1 MDNSGRA
8 GLNAHPVADPL
19 TAYDLQFINALAQVQ
34 WHSSNPFAIV
44 RLGHDQCNCMYAVE
58 TTSAG

>member
-1 MDNSGRA
+1 M
-8 GLNAHPVADPL
+8 DPL

-34 WHSSNPFAIV
+34 WHSSNPYAIV